1 MVIEDLYETKE
12 KNFTGR
18 VNDKYFTNYET
29 SKGNARKDGR
39 SSKESYSQLYPK
51 DLVKT
56 CEKILKKPKK
66 YTSKEVAPII
76 NEIFKY

>member
-1 MVIEDLYETKE
+1 MGLLKRNNPVTKKQLDILLQVVE
-12 KNFTGR
+12 
-18 VNDKYFTNYET
+18 
-29 SKGNARKDGR
+29 GR

>member
-1 MVIEDLYETKE
+1 MGLLKRNNPVTKKQLDILLQVVE
-12 KNFTGR
+12 GK
-18 VNDKYFTNYET
+18 
-29 SKGNARKDGR
+29 